1 MYFITLVLDIY
12 EYEGD
17 KVIQMIYVNDI
28 YQMLIDEWSY

>member
-1 MYFITLVLDIY
+1 MSFITLVLDIY

-28 YQMLIDEWSY
+28 YQMLIDE